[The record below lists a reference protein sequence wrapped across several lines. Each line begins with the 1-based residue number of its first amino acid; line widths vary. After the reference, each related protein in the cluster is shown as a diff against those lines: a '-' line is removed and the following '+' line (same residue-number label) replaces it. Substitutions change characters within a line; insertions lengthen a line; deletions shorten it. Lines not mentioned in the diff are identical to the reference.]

1 MTDTTAFLRL
11 HAELALADG
20 CPDESAS
27 LLAAANELDSLRQ
40 QIRELRTESEDDQQQ
55 TKRQAG

>member
-40 QIRELRTESEDDQQQ
+40 QIRELERTESEDDD
-55 TKRQAG
+55 